1 MKRNVRLRPLIAL
14 VVLAGVGALAALM
27 ALTSTTRLSGAY
39 ERAGEAQLRAI
50 ATTFE
55 HGFRRRDLADAAAL
69 QDRIERLQQGNE
81 DLHKISVSWHGA
93 GGRTYLVS
101 AGHVHD
107 PDGTKRDVTTSRA
120 LSTAPGAQRAPIDAG
135 QYGLREVRSSDG
147 VHYAELNYRLH
158 HASGGAP
165 AAALELH
172 YDLKGRDAALQE
184 DQTAIAVTA
193 LVGAPLLGLLISLLL
208 GRLVVS
214 PLDRIRAVA
223 NHIRG
228 GDSTARLGWQRKDEI
243 GVLARDFDALADELL
258 EALKDPL
265 TGQLNHRAFQ
275 ECLAKELERARR
287 EGTQLSLVALDIDDF
302 KIVNDA
308 LGHAAGDEALRRLSH
323 SIAAELRPYDLS
335 GRVGGDEFM
344 IALPGTGPA
353 DAVAVVERVRRR
365 ASEVET
371 STGQELTVS
380 AGIATFPDHT
390 PDQARLMHLAD
401 GAMYWSKSHGKDRV
415 FVYSSA
421 IDFALSPEE
430 AAARNLRAGLVNTV
444 HALARA
450 VDAKDGYTHS
460 HSQRVARYAGT
471 LAEHLGLRDE
481 RLEMIRTAGVLH
493 DVGKIGISDA
503 VLLKPAKLDEDEWIE
518 MRRHSELGR
527 DIIAGAGMPELANWV
542 YHLHESFGG
551 GGYPDDL
558 AGDQIPLESR
568 ILHVVDALEAMTS
581 SRVYRTALSLE
592 VAVEELRRGA
602 GRQFDPVVVT
612 AVLELIRDGEIVV
625 GSDDVTHLV
634 PA

>member
-1 MKRNVRLRPLIAL
+1 MSRTVRLRQLIAL
-14 VVLAGVGALAALM
+14 VVLAGVGALAVLM
-27 ALTSTTRLSGAY
+27 ALTSTKRLSDAY
-39 ERAGEAQLRAI
+39 QRAGAAQLQAI

-55 HGFRRRDLADAAAL
+55 HGFRQRDLTDAVAL
-69 QDRIERLQQGNE
+69 QGRIERLQQGNE

-107 PDGTKRDVTTSRA
+107 PDGTKRDVTSSRA
-120 LSTAPGAQRAPIDAG
+120 LSTAPGARKAPIDAG
-135 QYGLREVRSSDG
+135 QYGLREVRSTDG
-147 VHYAELNYRLH
+147 VHYAELNYRLRQT
-158 HASGGAP
+158 SGGAP
-165 AAALELH
+165 VAALELH
-172 YDLKGRDAALQE
+172 YDLKGRDAALRD

-193 LVGAPLLGLLISLLL
+193 IVGAPLLGLLISLLL
-208 GRLVVS
+208 GHLVVR
-214 PLDRIRAVA
+214 PLDRIRAVT
-223 NHIRG
+223 NRIRG
-228 GDSTARLGWQRKDEI
+228 GDSTARLRWPRRDEI
-243 GVLARDFDALADELL
+243 GVLASDFDALADELL

-275 ECLAKELERARR
+275 ESLAKELEHARR
-287 EGTQLSLVALDIDDF
+287 EGMQLSLVALDIDDF

-323 SIAAELRPYDLS
+323 AIAAELRPYDLS

-344 IALPGTGPA
+344 IALPGASPA
-353 DAVAVVERVRRR
+353 DAVAVVERIRRR

-390 PDQARLMHLAD
+390 ADQAQLMHLAD
-401 GAMYWSKSHGKDRV
+401 GAMYWSKSHGKDRL
-415 FVYSSA
+415 FVYSPA

-460 HSQRVARYAGT
+460 HSQRVARYAGAI
-471 LAEHLGLRDE
+471 AEHLGLRDE

-503 VLLKPAKLDEDEWIE
+503 VLLKPAKLNEDEWTE

-527 DIIAGAGMPELANWV
+527 DIIAGAGMSELANWV
-542 YHLHESFGG
+542 YHLHEDFGG
-551 GGYPDDL
+551 GGYPADL

-568 ILHVVDALEAMTS
+568 ILHVADALEAMTS

-602 GRQFDPVVVT
+602 GSQFDPVVVT
-612 AVLELIRDGEIVV
+612 ALLELIRDGEIAV
-625 GSDDVTHLV
+625 GADDMALLA